1 MQTSYGGVPCCRRS
15 TRSFTRNS
23 CGRSCAVAAVYE
35 RAPIRYAT
43 SIMPRVWQQSV
54 ATSPRA
60 VFGYRSNVVNNRR
73 SEKNSVRVRL
83 QRTLTDRHVLSH
95 YSGSPQ
101 TTRLAPPRP
110 CTGARESA
118 RSSSRNSSS
127 ALRRTSSMQSM
138 LAFAVRTVLESV
150 REDKREDHPGRPD
163 AYFLATDPT
172 HFEEVF
178 RAERSDLVAISSR
191 LRFPVDARGNVTA
204 TGTSQRRCKRASFSL
219 GYEMAA
225 WLMVRC
231 ARRAPC
237 LLLS

>member
-1 MQTSYGGVPCCRRS
+1 MRFLVTDQT
-15 TRSFTRNS
+15 
-23 CGRSCAVAAVYE
+23 
-35 RAPIRYAT
+35 
-43 SIMPRVWQQSV
+43 
-54 ATSPRA
+54 
-60 VFGYRSNVVNNRR
+60 VVNNRR
-73 SEKNSVRVRL
+73 SEKNSVRVAFATHSYRPTRVVPL
-83 QRTLTDRHVLSH
+83 LGQSTD
-95 YSGSPQ
+95 
-101 TTRLAPPRP
+101 TRLAPPRP

-163 AYFLATDPT
+163 AYFLAMDPT

-204 TGTSQRRCKRASFSL
+204 TGTPQRRCKRASFSL

>member
-1 MQTSYGGVPCCRRS
+1 MYRR
-15 TRSFTRNS
+15 
-23 CGRSCAVAAVYE
+23 
-35 RAPIRYAT
+35 
-43 SIMPRVWQQSV
+43 
-54 ATSPRA
+54 
-60 VFGYRSNVVNNRR
+60 
-73 SEKNSVRVRL
+73 
-83 QRTLTDRHVLSH
+83 
-95 YSGSPQ
+95 
-101 TTRLAPPRP
+101 
-110 CTGARESA
+110 AREREELIAEFEFRAATHVIDA
-118 RSSSRNSSS
+118 RYEEDSDGDMFQE
-127 ALRRTSSMQSM
+127 ASM

-163 AYFLATDPT
+163 AYFLAMDPT

-204 TGTSQRRCKRASFSL
+204 TGTPQRRCKRASFSL

>member
-1 MQTSYGGVPCCRRS
+1 MYRR
-15 TRSFTRNS
+15 
-23 CGRSCAVAAVYE
+23 
-35 RAPIRYAT
+35 
-43 SIMPRVWQQSV
+43 
-54 ATSPRA
+54 
-60 VFGYRSNVVNNRR
+60 
-73 SEKNSVRVRL
+73 
-83 QRTLTDRHVLSH
+83 
-95 YSGSPQ
+95 
-101 TTRLAPPRP
+101 
-110 CTGARESA
+110 AREREELIAEFEFRAATHVIDA
-118 RSSSRNSSS
+118 RYEEDSDGDMFQE
-127 ALRRTSSMQSM
+127 ASM

-163 AYFLATDPT
+163 AYFLAMDPT